1 MPKIVSVIGSGVL
14 AGLIALEAA
23 PQVTW
28 RTGVVAAIAFL
39 GGIGIP
45 AIHSAGSTE

>member
-1 MPKIVSVIGSGVL
+1 MPKTVSVLGSGVL

-23 PQVTW
+23 PNVTW
-28 RTGVVAAIAFL
+28 RTGIVAAIAFL